1 MPSPIDVTTFLL
13 LHIVFMKLTCP
24 QTCFCS
30 HWCLLWFRTI
40 EIIFQFFFGNGSTLE
55 SLLLANRR
63 VFPSHMQ
70 FLSKSRIYR
79 LFQRK
84 KCFNFIRMPLI
95 FQRWLQSLTSSF
107 HTNWHSSTHSTVRIA
122 KLLLDRSNSS
132 TRAKVITQ
140 VAFWGHPTLKI
151 LLTQLILH
159 PFPPVLP
166 KSTPWIPIRQ
176 EESVLA
182 SWLSYLAP

>member
-1 MPSPIDVTTFLL
+1 MPQDSLPLTLMKHLISFDCITWVWKNENSYMPSPIDVTTFLL

-95 FQRWLQSLTSSF
+95 FQRWL
-107 HTNWHSSTHSTVRIA
+107 
-122 KLLLDRSNSS
+122 
-132 TRAKVITQ
+132 
-140 VAFWGHPTLKI
+140 
-151 LLTQLILH
+151 
-159 PFPPVLP
+159 
-166 KSTPWIPIRQ
+166 
-176 EESVLA
+176 
-182 SWLSYLAP
+182 